1 MHDSCGHSKIVK
13 DKIIFVN
20 FPYFLPPKNIKK
32 KKHDL
37 LVNKRYNWWTI
48 GWSFGKKSKK
58 SKKYLKNYVRFL
70 KIPDLLI
77 FWRKYFKKS
86 SICWFFE
93 KKKIF
98 KKNCIFLILWENIFK
113 KYTKCVSFENI
124 FYYLGP
130 RKNILKNPR
139 FLGHLFYYKNND
151 LLMLK
156 RKYF

>member
-1 MHDSCGHSKIVK
+1 MIIPKLLKTKHYICQLSFFPSSEKI
-13 DKIIFVN
+13 
-20 FPYFLPPKNIKK
+20 L

-48 GWSFGKKSKK
+48 GWSSPTFWSLEENILKNPRHVDFSKK
-58 SKKYLKNYVRFL
+58 KKY
-70 KIPDLLI
+70 
-77 FWRKYFKKS
+77 
-86 SICWFFE
+86 
-93 KKKIF
+93 F
-98 KKNCIFLILWENIFK
+98 KKNCIFLFLWENIFK
-113 KYTKCVSFENI
+113 KYTKCVSVGNI
-124 FYYLGP
+124 CYYLGI